1 MGKRTLIL
9 TSETQTIL
17 NGENEEKYT
26 KYAKEHNLEI
36 NGEMHY
42 PPVMSFVAP
51 EEIVEAVKQVDPEV
65 VIADGIDFIIAN
77 AYHDG
82 RFIKMFEDNG
92 ISVINSEMSLNISD
106 FNRMM
111 DDDMFEK
118 SKEAIHYAVEETFK
132 ENKDRIAII
141 TTDSSRNEF
150 MAFVKRLYEESE
162 KVCIIEM
169 PVFDSRMDKHID
181 FCIKD
186 SGVNK
191 VIVYDDEL
199 MTKSMEQYLFK
210 IQTKDSIEISFKEDY
225 DMPNNQALKLQGMV
239 LN

>member
-51 EEIVEAVKQVDPEV
+51 EEIVEAVKQVDPEI
-65 VIADGIDFIIAN
+65 VIADGVDFIIAN

-82 RFIKMFEDNG
+82 RFIKMFEENG
-92 ISVINSEMSLNISD
+92 ISVINSEMSLNISN
-106 FNRMM
+106 FNRMI
-111 DDDMFEK
+111 DDDMLEEL
-118 SKEAIHYAVEETFK
+118 KEAVHCAIEETFK
-132 ENKDRIAII
+132 EGKDRIAII
-141 TTDSSRNEF
+141 TNDSSRDEF
-150 MAFVKRLYEESE
+150 MDFTKRLYEESE

-169 PVFDSRMDKHID
+169 PAFDLRMSKYID

-191 VIVYDDEL
+191 VIVYDGEL

-210 IQTKDSIEISFKEDY
+210 LQTKDHIEISFMDDY
-225 DMPNNQALKLQGMV
+225 DIANNQSLKLQEMMFH
-239 LN
+239 

>member
-118 SKEAIHYAVEETFK
+118 SRKLFITLLK
-132 ENKDRIAII
+132 KLLKKIRI
-141 TTDSSRNEF
+141 EL
-150 MAFVKRLYEESE
+150 RL
-162 KVCIIEM
+162 
-169 PVFDSRMDKHID
+169 
-181 FCIKD
+181 
-186 SGVNK
+186 
-191 VIVYDDEL
+191 
-199 MTKSMEQYLFK
+199 
-210 IQTKDSIEISFKEDY
+210 
-225 DMPNNQALKLQGMV
+225 
-239 LN
+239 